1 MGKLLPIIAAFAAL
15 CSCTTISSF
24 VHDDDVVAKVGKYK
38 LYKSELDKYVPEFV
52 SPEDSANL
60 AMQYI
65 NTWATDYLY
74 EQMATEQLSKAEMDV
89 TAELDD
95 YRRSLLKY
103 RYEQRYVNDRLD
115 TLVTDQQ
122 VQAFYDAH
130 KEQFQLERPV
140 LKVRFIDVMKD
151 SPFRNN
157 LLKLMSSDEYDD
169 IAAADSLA
177 ASSALRYF
185 DSSDTWLDAIVLA
198 KEFGVDYGTMLNHLS
213 GDFIKIEPEGRS
225 DLLAA
230 YVCDIRL
237 FGDAPID
244 YCADTIRDLI
254 ISSRKH
260 DLLNSLERDLLSN
273 AISRKHFV
281 IY

>member
-1 MGKLLPIIAAFAAL
+1 MGKILPLLAAMAAL
-15 CSCTTISSF
+15 CSCTTITSF
-24 VHDDDVVAKVGKYK
+24 VHDDEVVAKVGKYK
-38 LYKSELDKYVPEFV
+38 LYKSELDKYVPEIV

-65 NTWATDYLY
+65 NTWATDLLY
-74 EQMATEQLSKAEMDV
+74 EQVATEQLSKVEKDV
-89 TAELDD
+89 TFELED

-115 TLVTDQQ
+115 TLVTEQQ
-122 VQAFYDAH
+122 IQTFYEAH
-130 KEQFQLERPV
+130 KEQFQLDRPV

-151 SPFRNN
+151 SPSKNN

-169 IAAADSLA
+169 IAAADTLA
-177 ASSALRYF
+177 RSAALRYF
-185 DSSDTWLDAIVLA
+185 DSSDTWIDAIVLA
-198 KEFGVDYGTMLNHLS
+198 KEFGVDYETMLKHLS

-230 YVCDIRL
+230 YICDIRL
-237 FGDAPID
+237 SGDAPID
-244 YCADTIRDLI
+244 YCTDTIRDLI

>member
-1 MGKLLPIIAAFAAL
+1 MGKFLPFLAAIAAL
-15 CSCTTISSF
+15 CSCTTISSI
-24 VHDDDVVAKVGKYK
+24 VHEDEVVAKVGNYK

-65 NTWATDYLY
+65 NTWATDLLY
-74 EQMATEQLSKAEMDV
+74 EQVATEQLSKAEKDV

-95 YRRSLLKY
+95 YRRSLLKF

-122 VQAFYDAH
+122 IQTFYDAH
-130 KEQFQLERPV
+130 KEQFQLDRPV
-140 LKVRFIDVMKD
+140 LKVRFVDVMKD
-151 SPFRNN
+151 SPSRNN
-157 LLKLMSSDEYDD
+157 LLKLMSSDDYDD
-169 IAAADSLA
+169 IVAADSLA
-177 ASSALRYF
+177 RSAALRYF
-185 DSSDTWLDAIVLA
+185 DSSDTWIDAIVLA
-198 KEFGVDYGTMLNHLS
+198 KEFGVDYETMLKHMS

-230 YVCDIRL
+230 YVCDIQL
-237 FGDAPID
+237 FGDAPLD
-244 YCADTIRDLI
+244 YCTETIRDLI

-260 DLLNSLERDLLSN
+260 DLLNSLERDLLTN